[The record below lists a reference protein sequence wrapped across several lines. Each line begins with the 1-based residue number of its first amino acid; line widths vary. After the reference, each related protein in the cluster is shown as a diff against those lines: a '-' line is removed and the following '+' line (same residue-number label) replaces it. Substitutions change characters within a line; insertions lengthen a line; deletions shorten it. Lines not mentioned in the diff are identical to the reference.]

1 MALQRELQDVCRGG
15 PGWWWWGAAFWL
27 EEEAKDMS
35 STSLVVLGDTAWEEY
50 IITIADIYGCLFC
63 SRHWPKPYSYSVI

>member
-1 MALQRELQDVCRGG
+1 MSVEEGLGG
-15 PGWWWWGAAFWL
+15 GGGGKHSGWKRRP
-27 EEEAKDMS
+27 KDMS